1 MRRKYGESV
10 NFLRSALRGGARRYI
25 IDGEVIRV
33 NLLYRIRNAAARFMF
48 GRAGFDQLCLAML
61 LLAMAARGAAR
72 YVRAAAPGTGL
83 RVLSAVL
90 LALLVYRAL
99 SRDLAKRRAENVRF
113 LYIWNEVRSGFR
125 AARERRA
132 DKAHKYVKCACGAW
146 CRVPRNVGRVEL
158 MCPRCGE
165 KTIVNT

>member
-1 MRRKYGESV
+1 M
-10 NFLRSALRGGARRYI
+10 NF
-25 IDGEVIRV
+25 
-33 NLLYRIRNAAARFMF
+33 LYRIRNATARFMF

-61 LLAMAARGAAR
+61 LLSMAARGAAGF
-72 YVRAAAPGTGL
+72 VRAAAAGTGL
-83 RVLSAVL
+83 RALSAL
-90 LALLVYRAL
+90 LILLLMYRAL
-99 SRDLAKRRAENVRF
+99 SRDLARRRAENARF
-113 LYIWNEVRSGFR
+113 LYVWGEVRSGFR

-165 KTIVNT
+165 KTIVKT